1 MGTFAQDFEFGFRQ
15 LLKRPLLAMFACF
28 IPAYKATKVDPND
41 ALRHE

>member
-1 MGTFAQDFEFGFRQ
+1 LNSELSPEQIGDGMGTFAV
-15 LLKRPLLAMFACF
+15 AIFACF